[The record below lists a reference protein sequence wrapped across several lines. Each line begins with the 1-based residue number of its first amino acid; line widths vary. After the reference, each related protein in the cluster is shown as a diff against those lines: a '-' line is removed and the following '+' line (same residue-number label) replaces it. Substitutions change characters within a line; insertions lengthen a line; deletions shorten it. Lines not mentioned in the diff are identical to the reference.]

1 MGFYL
6 YHHITYQN
14 HLLGGGGAIIQSPGG
29 GGGFLLA
36 DKLFLSTRLNGEL
49 NILYFITCLF
59 STVVQR
65 NYLFHEESEIIY
77 FRNTPAVPLVI
88 EWCPP

>member
-1 MGFYL
+1 MGFYW

-14 HLLGGGGAIIQSPGG
+14 HLLGGGGGASFNLQEGG
-29 GGGFLLA
+29 GGG

-59 STVVQR
+59 STVVQL
-65 NYLFHEESEIIY
+65 NYLFHEEPEIIY
-77 FRNTPAVPLVI
+77 FRNTPALPLVI